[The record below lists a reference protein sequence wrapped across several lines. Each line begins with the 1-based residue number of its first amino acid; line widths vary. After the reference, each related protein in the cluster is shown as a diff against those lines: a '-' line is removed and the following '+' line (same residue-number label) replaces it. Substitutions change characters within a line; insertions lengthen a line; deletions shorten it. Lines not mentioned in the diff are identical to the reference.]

1 MILHLDMDAFYASV
15 EQRDRPELRG
25 KCVIVGG
32 ASKRG
37 VVTTASYE
45 ARQYGVRS
53 AMPMFEARR
62 RCPSGII
69 VPGRMAR
76 YKEISRRVMACLKQ
90 FSPQVEQVSI
100 DEAYMDISG
109 CARLHGSPFAMGRS
123 IKAAVQDK
131 VQLTC
136 SVGIAPLRFLAKIA
150 SNLDKP
156 DGLTVIPADAVMTF
170 IDQLPIHKVPGV
182 GPQAMKK
189 LAPLGITFLGQV
201 RDHKIETLK
210 HRLGKFG
217 YRLAA
222 LAHGTDE
229 TPVTPS
235 VAAKSFSAET
245 TLAEDLSD
253 RTRLLRRL
261 LHQAEDVGRQLRSH
275 GVKARTVTLK
285 VKYAD
290 FQQITRS
297 TTLPR
302 PFQSAGVLYKEAG
315 RLLDAGL
322 LRRKVRL
329 IGLGASNLV
338 APDTPAQLELF
349 PTDRTPNPNW
359 DNLDQAVDAI
369 NTKFGRHTVNKATL
383 VKSACKPAPDGDA

>member
-15 EQRDRPELRG
+15 EQRDHPELRG

-32 ASKRG
+32 ASNRG

-45 ARQYGVRS
+45 ARQFGVRS

-69 VPGRMAR
+69 VPGRMVR

-109 CARLHGSPFAMGRS
+109 CARLHGSPLAMGRS
-123 IKAAVQDK
+123 IKAAVQDE

-136 SVGIAPLRFLAKIA
+136 SIGIAPLRFLAKIA
-150 SNLDKP
+150 SDLDKP
-156 DGLTVIPADAVMTF
+156 DGLTVIPADGVMTF

-189 LAPLGITFLGQV
+189 LAPLGITLLGQV

-285 VKYAD
+285 IKYAD

-297 TTLPR
+297 TTLSR
-302 PFQSAGVLYKEAG
+302 PFQSAGVLYAQAG
-315 RLLDAGL
+315 RLLDPGL

-338 APDTPAQLELF
+338 APATPAQLELF

-369 NTKFGRHTVNKATL
+369 NTKFGRNTVNKATL
-383 VKSACKPAPDGDA
+383 IDPACKPRPDGDA